1 MTRRRFT
8 VLPAFFD
15 RLDQLLPSERAD
27 SGIPSATDFIVYDLS
42 PILDALA
49 EDYENETMPLPGTSE
64 RVVVT
69 SGITARFV
77 AITVRL
83 GPDDR
88 IEVVSIELDLGLD

>member
-8 VLPAFFD
+8 VLPEFFD
-15 RLDQLLPSERAD
+15 RLDLLLPSERAD

-49 EDYENETMPLPGTSE
+49 EDYESETLPLPGTTE
-64 RVVVT
+64 RAVVA
-69 SGITARFV
+69 SGITAKYI

-83 GPDDR
+83 GSDER
-88 IEVVSIELDLGLD
+88 IEVVSIELDLGQA

>member
-8 VLPAFFD
+8 VLPEFFD
-15 RLDQLLPSERAD
+15 RLDLLLPSERAD

-49 EDYENETMPLPGTSE
+49 EDYESETLPLPGTTE
-64 RVVVT
+64 RVVVA
-69 SGITARFV
+69 SGITAKYI

-83 GPDDR
+83 GSDER
-88 IEVVSIELDLGLD
+88 IEVVSIELDLGQA